1 MSAAQIGR
9 PQARRHRDHRAT
21 TASCRERRR
30 APRQP
35 PQAASRRAA
44 ATLRHPATSLSPQGS
59 ATADMP
65 PANRYGPPAAAAAT
79 SRKSPPV
86 GGDEDAGPPIAAERC
101 LGTSAAAQP
110 RGRGLS
116 APDQPPRADDS
127 EGQQATEVGDSKVST
142 SGSPQEGHRP
152 PGSQAPTTKTPGPHT
167 ADGASSV
174 GAPTQPIRHGDGKV
188 SLHPDAA
195 YMAGTS
201 DDARPAASRWQH
213 PARILVAVDRAWRRP
228 SVVPPQCS
236 VHYQPLRSAGTRTQ
250 ARGSPQSD
258 VPGRR
263 RQHSPAAA
271 GLAPPTSRH
280 GPTSAKA
287 SKPRKPATA
296 RPVRPAALSRATGRR
311 AVSRQQAKTPGPQ
324 TADGA
329 PSVGAPTRA
338 ACTAGTSDDVRP
350 AASRWQHPAQILG
363 NSRPGMAT
371 AECRAAPTQRA

>member
-127 EGQQATEVGDSKVST
+127 EGQQATEAGDSKVST

-152 PGSQAPTTKTPGPHT
+152 PGSQAPTSEDT
-167 ADGASSV
+167 
-174 GAPTQPIRHGDGKV
+174 R
-188 SLHPDAA
+188 AA
-195 YMAGTS
+195 Y
-201 DDARPAASRWQH
+201 
-213 PARILVAVDRAWRRP
+213 
-228 SVVPPQCS
+228 
-236 VHYQPLRSAGTRTQ
+236 
-250 ARGSPQSD
+250 
-258 VPGRR
+258 GRR
-263 RQHSPAAA
+263 RIQRRSPD
-271 GLAPPTSRH
+271 
-280 GPTSAKA
+280 
-287 SKPRKPATA
+287 
-296 RPVRPAALSRATGRR
+296 
-311 AVSRQQAKTPGPQ
+311 
-324 TADGA
+324 TADKTWRRQSVSPPRRSVHGRHQRRRSTGSQQMAA
-329 PSVGAPTRA
+329 PSTDPR
-338 ACTAGTSDDVRP
+338 S
-350 AASRWQHPAQILG
+350 SR
-363 NSRPGMAT
+363 SGMAT
-371 AECRAAPTQRA
+371 AERRAAPMQRALPASQVGGDEDAGPRVAAE